1 MYEEVRTGQA
11 ALSAAAGHSG
21 VRRWRIHDE
30 LAGAGDGVRL
40 KLDLVVPLL
49 NGSSYGMIRWKMDS
63 FPDLQP
69 DPRCLQTL

>member
-1 MYEEVRTGQA
+1 
-11 ALSAAAGHSG
+11 
-21 VRRWRIHDE
+21 
-30 LAGAGDGVRL
+30 VRL

-69 DPRCLQTL
+69 DPRYLQTL

>member
-1 MYEEVRTGQA
+1 
-11 ALSAAAGHSG
+11 
-21 VRRWRIHDE
+21 
-30 LAGAGDGVRL
+30 VRL